1 MCIESIPRADH
12 LWERKRPLKRSFF
25 SRLLER
31 DLAAY
36 LPPSRQRFARYFTK
50 APGVQVAL
58 DICEVHVVEDVE
70 KLKPELQIEPLC
82 NMCVLVHRGICL
94 EEAGIA
100 ELTGL
105 LVSVRTGCRCRE
117 LGFQD
122 ATGEIGTPRRQLAIT
137 GNVGII
143 QVVSIG
149 VVIPAVRE
157 RGTVENRE
165 GISRLVNTRPTESP
179 PSRQLPHCSLTVT

>member
-1 MCIESIPRADH
+1 MLLVEPR
-12 LWERKRPLKRSFF
+12 
-25 SRLLER
+25 LER

-82 NMCVLVHRGICL
+82 NVCVLVHRGICL

-105 LVSVRTGCRCRE
+105 LVPFVPG
-117 LGFQD
+117 
-122 ATGEIGTPRRQLAIT
+122 
-137 GNVGII
+137 VG
-143 QVVSIG
+143 
-149 VVIPAVRE
+149 A
-157 RGTVENRE
+157 ENWAFR
-165 GISRLVNTRPTESP
+165 
-179 PSRQLPHCSLTVT
+179 